1 MLPFR
6 GRGRGFAAFKTG
18 RLARYAF
25 KFARM
30 QFRNHLVFKYACTV
44 CADHVHV
51 ITGKTSEMVS
61 NLVETVANLD
71 STFSRT
77 DAWSRGNAKRLEER
91 QKSLASPS
99 AHNKVKDQEECNP
112 LVVAG
117 LPNRHQIR
125 KLLLL

>member
-6 GRGRGFAAFKTG
+6 GRRRGCAAFKTG
-18 RLARYAF
+18 RLARYTF

-30 QFRNHLVFKYACTV
+30 LLRNHLVFKYTYTV
-44 CADHVHV
+44 CADHVHE

-71 STFSRT
+71 STFSPT
-77 DAWSRGNAKRLEER
+77 DAWSRGNAKRVEEG

-99 AHNKVKDQEECNP
+99 PQNKTKNQEECNP
-112 LVVAG
+112 G
-117 LPNRHQIR
+117 LLNRHQIR